1 MVRADDE
8 AALVASD
15 PPAARPPSRAL
26 PILVTALLIAA
37 VLFVYLPLLATGGF
51 RFFDEFHTLDRT
63 TAFARHGDW
72 FTVWSLQEP
81 SFKKPPLQ
89 YWMSAGLLG
98 TGAGE
103 LAALRLPSFLF
114 ALGTLVATALLAAAV
129 MPANLWAMP
138 AAVLLLA
145 SSTMFWAYGLSA
157 MLDGGATFF
166 ATLALAAA
174 ILALRHPR
182 WWYVA
187 GTAIALGSLQKAW
200 IGLPLV
206 ALYLA
211 LLGATSRW
219 HGLRLR
225 DITARRAFRVSAAI
239 ALAGSLLWPLAQTLL
254 HGADALDEFFGDQM
268 IDRFLPGEGRGEGH
282 SFRYL
287 SALIIGGEPNLR
299 WPAILA
305 LLWLPWRL
313 GRMDLLPLPAV
324 FALFAAAMFLAGGN
338 VSPRYTL
345 VFLPLLAV
353 ALAAVI
359 LSLVPR
365 PLLAAPLVALIAW
378 AAGGPIKTVADLDL
392 AMDRDYAA
400 QIDMMTEAGAML
412 RPEDRLVI
420 CTRSG
425 EGRLIPAIASRYAAN
440 GRPFV
445 RLTNE
450 RSLRHNAERGLLVGP
465 FLGVCTPEDLGL
477 FADAF
482 TGLETVTE
490 RNGYVLW
497 RADGIR

>member
-8 AALVASD
+8 AALVATD
-15 PPAARPPSRAL
+15 APRARLPSRTQ
-26 PILVTALLIAA
+26 PVIVTALLIAA
-37 VLFVYLPLLATGGF
+37 VLFLYLPFLPTGGF

-89 YWMSAGLLG
+89 YWMSAGLIEA
-98 TGAGE
+98 GAGE
-103 LAALRLPSFLF
+103 LTALRLPSFLF
-114 ALGTLVATALLAAAV
+114 ALGTLAATALLAAAV
-129 MPANLWAMP
+129 MPATFWAMP

-145 SSTMFWAYGLSA
+145 CSTMFWQYALSA
-157 MLDGGATFF
+157 MLDSGAAFF

-174 ILALRHPR
+174 ILALKRPQ

-187 GTAIALGSLQKAW
+187 GAAIALGSLQKAW

-206 ALYLA
+206 ALWLA
-211 LLGATSRW
+211 LLGATARW

-225 DITARRAFRVSAAI
+225 DIAARREFRISAAI

-268 IDRFLPGEGRGEGH
+268 IDRFLPGAGPAEGH
-282 SFRYL
+282 SLRYL
-287 SALIIGGEPNLR
+287 SALIVGGEPSLR

-345 VFLPLLAV
+345 IFLPLLAV
-353 ALAAVI
+353 ALAAVL

-365 PLLAAPLVALIAW
+365 PLFAVPLFGLIAW
-378 AAGGPIKTVADLDL
+378 AAGGPLKNAAALEL
-392 AMDRDYAA
+392 AMDRDYAE
-400 QIDMMTEAGAML
+400 QIAVMTAAGAAMD
-412 RPEDRLVI
+412 PGDRLVI
-420 CTRSG
+420 CTAGGAR
-425 EGRLIPAIASRYAAN
+425 RLIPALASRYAAN

-445 RLTNE
+445 RLANE
-450 RSLRHNAERGLLVGP
+450 RSLRHNAERGLLDGP
-465 FLGVCTPEDLGL
+465 FVGVCRPEDLRM
-477 FADAF
+477 FEDAF
-482 TGLETVTE
+482 PGLEILAE
-490 RNGYVLW
+490 RNGYLIW
-497 RADGIR
+497 KADALP